1 MSDMNESDP
10 VVVWSG
16 NIWEAGIL
24 KSLIEDEDIPV
35 FMKDEIIGTLAPWW
49 TAPGGAGS
57 ISLVVSKRDE
67 ERVRS
72 IIKEFEHRRNS

>member
-16 NIWEAGIL
+16 AAWEAGIL
-24 KSLIEDEDIPV
+24 KSLIEDENIPV

-67 ERVRS
+67 ERARS